1 MSLLKELI
9 TEGKKRRKKVVA
21 KPTGVDVPDTAKNNF
36 AAKHSVSKSG
46 AGAHVPKKGE
56 KAPRERQKRDWKKDA
71 GF

>member
-9 TEGKKRRKKVVA
+9 TEGKRRKAVS
-21 KPTGVDVPDTAKNNF
+21 KPSGVDVPEAGKNNF
-36 AAKHSVSKSG
+36 AAKHSVNKSG

-71 GF
+71 GI